1 MSKSMLEARKK
12 RMSLGK
18 LGAWVFLGVMLF
30 ISLFPVFWML
40 RTALSPNGNLFGSKL
55 DLFPDGMSLNN
66 FKRILGFSTL
76 EEAQAMGGSGAS
88 LDFLL
93 YLWNSIKF
101 TAVIVFGTV
110 FTAVCGGY
118 ALARLNFRG
127 RNAIF
132 YILMSGLLVPAMFAT
147 IPNFILIIKLGLLN
161 TFIGSIAPFVLGT
174 PFAVFFM
181 RQFFI
186 SFPKEI
192 EEAAEIDGLG
202 VFGRL
207 RLIVLPMSLPPIFTL
222 ALITG
227 VTAWNEYL
235 WPYLVANDENQR
247 VLTVGLRIFLAQSP
261 STSPDWSGLMAATT
275 LTVIPV
281 VIILALFGKKIEK
294 RMSVPPRFGF
304 TTC

>member
-12 RMSLGK
+12 RMSIGK
-18 LGAWVFLGVMLF
+18 LGAWVFLGAMLF

-40 RTALSPNGNLFGSKL
+40 RTALSPNGNLFGSTL
-55 DLFPDGMSLNN
+55 DLFPDGMSFDN

-88 LDFLL
+88 LNFLL
-93 YLWNSIKF
+93 YLWNSVKF

-281 VIILALFGKKIEK
+281 VIILALFGKKMIG
-294 RMSVPPRFGF
+294 SIQLGGF
-304 TTC
+304 K

>member
-1 MSKSMLEARKK
+1 MSKSMLEARKQ
-12 RMSLGK
+12 RMSIGK

-55 DLFPDGMSLNN
+55 DLFPDGMSFDN

-88 LDFLL
+88 LNFLL
-93 YLWNSIKF
+93 YLWNSVKF
-101 TAVIVFGTV
+101 TAVIVLGTV

-281 VIILALFGKKIEK
+281 VIILALFGKKMIG
-294 RMSVPPRFGF
+294 SIQLGGF
-304 TTC
+304 K

>member
-1 MSKSMLEARKK
+1 MSISYLQARKAK
-12 RMSLGK
+12 FSIGK
-18 LGAWVFLGVMLF
+18 LGAWIFLGLVLF

-40 RTALSPNGNLFGSKL
+40 RTALSPNTNLFSSSL

-66 FKRILGFSTL
+66 FKRILGFATL

-88 LDFLL
+88 LNFLL

-101 TAVIVFGTV
+101 TTVIVFGTV
-110 FTAVCGGY
+110 FFAVFAGY

-127 RNAIF
+127 RSAIF
-132 YILMSGLLVPAMFAT
+132 YILMSGLLVPGMFAT
-147 IPNFILIIKLGLLN
+147 IPNFILIIKLNLLN
-161 TFIGSIAPFVLGT
+161 TFTGSILPFVFGT

-192 EEAAEIDGLG
+192 EEASELDGLG

-207 RLIVLPMSLPPIFTL
+207 RRIVIPMSLPPIFTL

-235 WPYLVANDENQR
+235 WPYLVANDENKR
-247 VLTVGLRIFLAQSP
+247 VLTVGLRVFLAQSP
-261 STSPDWSGLMAATT
+261 STAPDWAGLMAATT
-275 LTVIPV
+275 MTIIPV
-281 VIILALFGKKIEK
+281 IIILAIFGKKMIG
-294 RMSVPPRFGF
+294 SIQLGGF
-304 TTC
+304 K

>member
-1 MSKSMLEARKK
+1 MSI
-12 RMSLGK
+12 GK
-18 LGAWVFLGVMLF
+18 LGAWIFLGVMLF

-40 RTALSPNGNLFGSKL
+40 RTALSPNANLFGSKL
-55 DLFPDGMSLNN
+55 DLFPDGMSFDN

-88 LDFLL
+88 LNFLL
-93 YLWNSIKF
+93 YLWNSVKF

-127 RNAIF
+127 RNVIF

-147 IPNFILIIKLGLLN
+147 IPNFILIIKFGLLN
-161 TFIGSIAPFVLGT
+161 TFVGSIAPFVLGT

-207 RLIVLPMSLPPIFTL
+207 RMIVLPMSLPPIFTL

-235 WPYLVANDENQR
+235 WPFLVANDENQR
-247 VLTVGLRIFLAQSP
+247 VLTVGLRVFLAQSP

-281 VIILALFGKKIEK
+281 VIILALFGKKMIG
-294 RMSVPPRFGF
+294 SIQLGGF
-304 TTC
+304 K

>member
-12 RMSLGK
+12 RISIGK

-55 DLFPDGMSLNN
+55 DLFPDGMSFDN

-88 LDFLL
+88 LNFLV

-161 TFIGSIAPFVLGT
+161 TFIGSVAPFVLGT

-247 VLTVGLRIFLAQSP
+247 VLTVGLRVFLAQSP

-281 VIILALFGKKIEK
+281 VIILALFGKKMIG
-294 RMSVPPRFGF
+294 SIQLGGF
-304 TTC
+304 K

>member
-1 MSKSMLEARKK
+1 MLEARKK
-12 RMSLGK
+12 RMSIGK

-40 RTALSPNGNLFGSKL
+40 RTALSPNGNLFGSEL
-55 DLFPDGMSLNN
+55 DLFPDGMSFDN

-88 LDFLL
+88 LNFLL

-281 VIILALFGKKIEK
+281 VIILALFGKKMIG
-294 RMSVPPRFGF
+294 SIQLGGF
-304 TTC
+304 K

>member
-1 MSKSMLEARKK
+1 MSKSMLDARKQ
-12 RMSLGK
+12 RMSIGK
-18 LGAWVFLGVMLF
+18 LGAWIFLGVMLF

-40 RTALSPNGNLFGSKL
+40 RTALSPNANLFGSKL

-88 LDFLL
+88 LNFLL

-147 IPNFILIIKLGLLN
+147 IPNFILIIKFGLLN
-161 TFIGSIAPFVLGT
+161 TFIGSVAPFVLGT

-202 VFGRL
+202 VFARL

-235 WPYLVANDENQR
+235 WPFLVANDENQR

-261 STSPDWSGLMAATT
+261 SADPDWSGLMAATT

-281 VIILALFGKKIEK
+281 VIILALFGKKIIG
-294 RMSVPPRFGF
+294 SIQLGGF
-304 TTC
+304 K

>member
-1 MSKSMLEARKK
+1 
-12 RMSLGK
+12 MSLGK
-18 LGAWVFLGVMLF
+18 IGAWVFLGVMLF

-40 RTALSPNGNLFGSKL
+40 RTALSPNANLFGSKL
-55 DLFPDGMSLNN
+55 DLFPDGMSLSN

-88 LDFLL
+88 LNFLL

-127 RNAIF
+127 RNAMF

-147 IPNFILIIKLGLLN
+147 IPNFILIIKFGLLN
-161 TFIGSIAPFVLGT
+161 TFIGSVAPFVLGT

-202 VFGRL
+202 VFARL

-235 WPYLVANDENQR
+235 WPFLVANDENQR

-261 STSPDWSGLMAATT
+261 SADPDWSGLMAATT

-281 VIILALFGKKIEK
+281 VIILALFGKKMIG
-294 RMSVPPRFGF
+294 SIQLGGF
-304 TTC
+304 K

>member
-1 MSKSMLEARKK
+1 MSI
-12 RMSLGK
+12 GK
-18 LGAWVFLGVMLF
+18 LGAWIFLGVLLF

-40 RTALSPNGNLFGSKL
+40 RTALSPNANLFGSKL
-55 DLFPDGMSLNN
+55 DLFPDGMSVDN

-88 LDFLL
+88 LNFLL
-93 YLWNSIKF
+93 YLWNSVKF
-101 TAVIVFGTV
+101 TAVIVLGTV

-127 RNAIF
+127 RNVIF

-147 IPNFILIIKLGLLN
+147 IPNFILIIKFGLLN

-207 RLIVLPMSLPPIFTL
+207 RMIVLPMSLPPIFTL

-235 WPYLVANDENQR
+235 WPFLVANDENQR
-247 VLTVGLRIFLAQSP
+247 VLTVGLRVFLAQSP

-281 VIILALFGKKIEK
+281 VIILALFGKKMIG
-294 RMSVPPRFGF
+294 SIQLGGF
-304 TTC
+304 K

>member
-1 MSKSMLEARKK
+1 MSI
-12 RMSLGK
+12 GK

-40 RTALSPNGNLFGSKL
+40 RTALSPNGNLFGSEL
-55 DLFPDGMSLNN
+55 DLFPDGMSFDN

-88 LDFLL
+88 LNFLL

-281 VIILALFGKKIEK
+281 VIILALFGKKMIG
-294 RMSVPPRFGF
+294 SIQLGGF
-304 TTC
+304 K

>member
-1 MSKSMLEARKK
+1 MSMSYIESRKK
-12 RMSLGK
+12 KLTAGK
-18 LGAWVFLGVMLF
+18 VGAWIFLGTMLF

-40 RTALSPNGNLFGSKL
+40 RTALSPNGNLFSSEL

-66 FKRILGFSTL
+66 FKRVLGFASL

-88 LDFLL
+88 LNFLL

-127 RNAIF
+127 RNAVF
-132 YILMSGLLVPAMFAT
+132 FLLMSGLLVPSMFAT
-147 IPNFILIIKLGLLN
+147 IPNFILIIKLHLLN
-161 TFIGSIAPFVLGT
+161 TFLGSVAPFVLGT
-174 PFAVFFM
+174 PFAIFFM

-207 RLIVLPMSLPPIFTL
+207 RRIVLPMSLPPIFTL
-222 ALITG
+222 ALISG
-227 VTAWNEYL
+227 VGAWNEYL
-235 WPYLVANDENQR
+235 WPYLVANDENKR
-247 VLTVGLRIFLAQSP
+247 VLTVGLRVFLAQSP
-261 STSPDWSGLMAATT
+261 STAPDWAGLMAATT
-275 LTVIPV
+275 MTIIPV
-281 VIILALFGKKIEK
+281 IIILAIFGKKMIGSIQ
-294 RMSVPPRFGF
+294 MAGF
-304 TTC
+304 K

>member
-12 RMSLGK
+12 RISIGK
-18 LGAWVFLGVMLF
+18 IGAWVFLGVMLF

-55 DLFPDGMSLNN
+55 DLFPDGMSFDN

-88 LDFLL
+88 LNFLV

-161 TFIGSIAPFVLGT
+161 TFIGSVAPFVLGT

-247 VLTVGLRIFLAQSP
+247 VLTVGLRVFLAQSP

-281 VIILALFGKKIEK
+281 VIILALFGKKMIG
-294 RMSVPPRFGF
+294 SIQLGGF
-304 TTC
+304 K

>member
-161 TFIGSIAPFVLGT
+161 SFIGSIAPFVLGT

-281 VIILALFGKKIEK
+281 VIILALFGKKMIG
-294 RMSVPPRFGF
+294 SIQLGGF
-304 TTC
+304 K

>member
-1 MSKSMLEARKK
+1 MSI
-12 RMSLGK
+12 GK

-55 DLFPDGMSLNN
+55 DLFPDGMSFDN

-88 LDFLL
+88 LNFLL
-93 YLWNSIKF
+93 YLWNSMKF

-281 VIILALFGKKIEK
+281 VIILALFGKKMIG
-294 RMSVPPRFGF
+294 SIQLGGF
-304 TTC
+304 K

>member
-12 RMSLGK
+12 RMSIGK

-55 DLFPDGMSLNN
+55 DLFPDGMSFDN

-88 LDFLL
+88 LNFLL

-281 VIILALFGKKIEK
+281 VIILALFGKKMIG
-294 RMSVPPRFGF
+294 SIQLGGF
-304 TTC
+304 K

>member
-1 MSKSMLEARKK
+1 MSKSMLEARKQ
-12 RMSLGK
+12 RMSIGK
-18 LGAWVFLGVMLF
+18 LGAWIFLGVMLF

-40 RTALSPNGNLFGSKL
+40 RTALSPNANLFGSKFV
-55 DLFPDGMSLNN
+55 LFPDGMSLNN

-88 LDFLL
+88 LNFLL

-110 FTAVCGGY
+110 FTSVCGGY

-147 IPNFILIIKLGLLN
+147 IPNFILIIKFGLLN
-161 TFIGSIAPFVLGT
+161 TFVGSVAPFVLGT

-202 VFGRL
+202 VFARL

-235 WPYLVANDENQR
+235 WPFLVANDENQR

-261 STSPDWSGLMAATT
+261 SADPDWSGLMAATT

-281 VIILALFGKKIEK
+281 VIILALFGKKMIG
-294 RMSVPPRFGF
+294 SIQLGGF
-304 TTC
+304 K

>member
-1 MSKSMLEARKK
+1 MSISYLQKQKSKI
-12 RMSLGK
+12 SLGK
-18 LGAWVFLGVMLF
+18 AGAWIFLGVILF

-40 RTALSPNGNLFGSKL
+40 RTALSPNQNLFSANL

-66 FKRILGFSTL
+66 FKRILGFATL

-88 LDFLL
+88 LNFLL

-101 TAVIVFGTV
+101 TLTVVLGTV
-110 FTAVCGGY
+110 TFAVCGGY

-132 YILMSGLLVPAMFAT
+132 YLLMSGLLVPSMFAT
-147 IPNFILIIKLGLLN
+147 IPNFILIIKLHLLN
-161 TFIGSIAPFVLGT
+161 TFAGSVAPFVFGT

-192 EEAAEIDGLG
+192 EESSELDGLG
-202 VFGRL
+202 VLGRL
-207 RLIVLPMSLPPIFTL
+207 RKIVLPMSLPPIYTL

-227 VTAWNEYL
+227 VGAWNEYL
-235 WPYLVANDENQR
+235 WPYLVSNDENKR

-261 STSPDWSGLMAATT
+261 STAPDWAGLMAATT
-275 LTVIPV
+275 MTIVPVI
-281 VIILALFGKKIEK
+281 IILAIFGKKMIG
-294 RMSVPPRFGF
+294 SIQLTGF
-304 TTC
+304 K

>member
-1 MSKSMLEARKK
+1 MSI
-12 RMSLGK
+12 GK

-55 DLFPDGMSLNN
+55 DLFPDGMSFDN

-88 LDFLL
+88 LNFLL

-281 VIILALFGKKIEK
+281 VIILALFGKKMIG
-294 RMSVPPRFGF
+294 SIQLGGF
-304 TTC
+304 K

>member
-1 MSKSMLEARKK
+1 MSI
-12 RMSLGK
+12 GK
-18 LGAWVFLGVMLF
+18 LGAWIFLGVMLF

-40 RTALSPNGNLFGSKL
+40 RTALSPNANLFGSKL
-55 DLFPDGMSLNN
+55 DLFPDGMSVDN

-88 LDFLL
+88 LNFLL

-118 ALARLNFRG
+118 ALARVNFRG

-147 IPNFILIIKLGLLN
+147 IPNFILIIKFGLLN

-207 RLIVLPMSLPPIFTL
+207 RMIVLPMSLPPIFTL

-235 WPYLVANDENQR
+235 WPFLVANDENQR
-247 VLTVGLRIFLAQSP
+247 VLTVGLRVFLAQSP

-281 VIILALFGKKIEK
+281 VIILALFGKKMIG
-294 RMSVPPRFGF
+294 SIQLGGF
-304 TTC
+304 K

>member
-1 MSKSMLEARKK
+1 MLEARKQ
-12 RMSLGK
+12 RMSIGK
-18 LGAWVFLGVMLF
+18 LGAWIFLGVMLF

-40 RTALSPNGNLFGSKL
+40 RTALSPNANLFGSKL
-55 DLFPDGMSLNN
+55 DLFPDGMSVDN

-88 LDFLL
+88 LNFLL
-93 YLWNSIKF
+93 YLWNSVKF
-101 TAVIVFGTV
+101 TAVIVLGTV

-147 IPNFILIIKLGLLN
+147 IPNFILIIKFGLLN

-207 RLIVLPMSLPPIFTL
+207 RMIVLPMSLPPIFTL

-235 WPYLVANDENQR
+235 WPFLVANDENQR
-247 VLTVGLRIFLAQSP
+247 VLTVGLRVFLAQSP

-281 VIILALFGKKIEK
+281 VIILALFGKKMIG
-294 RMSVPPRFGF
+294 SIQLGGF
-304 TTC
+304 K